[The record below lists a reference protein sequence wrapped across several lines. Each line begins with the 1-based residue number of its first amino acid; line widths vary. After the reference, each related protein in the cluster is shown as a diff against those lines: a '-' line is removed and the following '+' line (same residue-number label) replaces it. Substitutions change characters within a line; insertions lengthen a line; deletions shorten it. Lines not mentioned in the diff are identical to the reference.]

1 MSNKPEIKDLLGL
14 AEPTTKLIEIVS
26 GAIGTIYEP
35 RKIKK
40 LADAEAYRIQ
50 KLTTTAKEANF
61 SGEIE
66 FLDGKIKIT
75 SNDINNQEIKSLVA
89 NEVKR
94 LLNENENIKR
104 IADFAYNELEN
115 DKTAVSKN
123 IDEDWKNHFFD
134 KGKKIYSEDIQFIFG
149 KILAGEIKQPG
160 TYSKRLLGLLSNL
173 SQKEALI
180 FNKIAKYTLKN
191 NNNLFII
198 SDNELLKSF
207 DIKLDEIIL
216 LEEAGLINSNPL
228 TISGTNIYEY
238 KNYLINFLDTKP
250 HLSVYF
256 LTKSGCEL
264 ENIISNKNEINLDY
278 LSKIKQKYK
287 ISKMNYSNILSK
299 TENENQI
306 SYSLSNTKY
315 ID

>member
-14 AEPTTKLIEIVS
+14 AEPATKLIEIVS

-50 KLTTTAKEANF
+50 KLTTTAQDTNF
-61 SGEIE
+61 NGEIE
-66 FLDGKIKIT
+66 FVDGKIKINN
-75 SNDINNQEIKSLVA
+75 SDINNSEVKLLVA

-94 LLNENENIKR
+94 LFNENENIKK

-115 DKTAVSKN
+115 NKIEVSED
-123 IDEDWKNHFFD
+123 IDEDWKNNFFD
-134 KGKKIYSEDIQFIFG
+134 KGRKIYSEDLQFIFG

-173 SQKEALI
+173 SQKEATI
-180 FNKIAKYTLKN
+180 FNKITKYTFKDNKN
-191 NNNLFII
+191 NSFII
-198 SDNELLKSF
+198 SDDEILKNF

-216 LEEAGLINSNPL
+216 LEEAGLINTNPL
-228 TISGTNIYEY
+228 TISGTNVYQY
-238 KNYLINFLDTKP
+238 KNYLINFIDDKP
-250 HLSVYF
+250 NLQIYF

-264 ENIISNKNEINLDY
+264 ESIVNNEINIDY

-287 ISKMNYSNILSK
+287 IQKMNYSIILSK
-299 TENENQI
+299 TENDNQI
-306 SYSLSNTKY
+306 NYSLLNTKY